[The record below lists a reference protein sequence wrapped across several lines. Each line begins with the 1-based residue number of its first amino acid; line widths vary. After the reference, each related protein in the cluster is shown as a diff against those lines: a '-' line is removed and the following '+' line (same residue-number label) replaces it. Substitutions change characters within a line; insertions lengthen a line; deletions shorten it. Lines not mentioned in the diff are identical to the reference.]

1 MQERYHVVS
10 RVDFCGSLAF
20 SLPTVA
26 QSKRRRQLVEE
37 EEAKRP
43 FMNVG
48 A

>member
-37 EEAKRP
+37 EAKRP
-43 FMNVG
+43 FINVG